1 MAISRLFGSAGSA
14 VDPPKR
20 LETGPGEVLFP
31 KRGASAT
38 EFLLAANLVVAA
50 VLLITWGEGYRTHLR
65 QWMQD
70 AWHAVS
76 AGEEY
81 VRFLPTLFLHVDSR
95 HLAANMVSLLAASGA
110 VEFLAGARWALGTYL
125 ATGLA
130 GAVTS
135 YLDRG
140 GPPLS
145 VGASGAVFGL
155 LGCAVAFLVRRR
167 HLFNYAKR
175 WKVWRVYI
183 PLFILVF
190 LPALA
195 HADVSAHAGGFASG
209 LILGAVIPPHPRVA
223 HLGRLDSLEE
233 IERSEPEG

>member
-1 MAISRLFGSAGSA
+1 MALTLFRQARSPD
-14 VDPPKR
+14 DPPKPLSTDVR
-20 LETGPGEVLFP
+20 EILFP
-31 KRGASAT
+31 RRGVSAT

-50 VLLITWGEGYRTHLR
+50 VLLVLWSDGYRPHLR

-70 AWHAVS
+70 AWRAVS
-76 AGEEY
+76 AEGEY

-110 VEFLAGARWALGTYL
+110 VEFLAGARWVLGTYL
-125 ATGLA
+125 VTGLA

-155 LGCAVAFLVRRR
+155 LGCTVVFLVRRR

-195 HADVSAHAGGFASG
+195 NADVSAHAGGFASG
-209 LILGAVIPPHPRVA
+209 LILGAVIPPHPRVPY
-223 HLGRLDSLEE
+223 LGRLDTLEE
-233 IERSEPEG
+233 IERPEPEG

>member
-1 MAISRLFGSAGSA
+1 MAPTLFFRQTRRPE
-14 VDPPKR
+14 DPPTR
-20 LETGPGEVLFP
+20 PSSNFGEILFP
-31 KRGASAT
+31 RRGVSAT
-38 EFLLAANLVVAA
+38 EFLLAANLLVAA
-50 VLLITWGEGYRTHLR
+50 VLLVVWGDGYRTHLR

-70 AWHAVS
+70 GWHAVS
-76 AGEEY
+76 AEGDY
-81 VRFLPTLFLHVDSR
+81 VRFLPTLFLHVDFR

-110 VEFLAGARWALGTYL
+110 VEFLAGGRWALGTYL
-125 ATGLA
+125 VTGLA
-130 GAVTS
+130 AAVTS

-155 LGCAVAFLVRRR
+155 LGCTVAFLVRRR
-167 HLFNYAKR
+167 HMFNYAKR

-195 HADVSAHAGGFASG
+195 NADVSAHAGGFASG
-209 LILGAVIPPHPRVA
+209 LILGAVIPPHPRVPY
-223 HLGRLDSLEE
+223 LGKLDTLED
-233 IERSEPEG
+233 EPEG